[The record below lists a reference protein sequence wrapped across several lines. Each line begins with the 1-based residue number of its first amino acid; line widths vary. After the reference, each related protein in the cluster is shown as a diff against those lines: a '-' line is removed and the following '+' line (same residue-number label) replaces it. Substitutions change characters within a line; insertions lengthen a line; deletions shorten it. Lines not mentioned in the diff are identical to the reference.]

1 MYMNIL
7 LYEFCFLNVFN
18 LVDRKMVDVK
28 FLEYLILKVIIE
40 LIVVFLN

>member
-1 MYMNIL
+1 MNIL
-7 LYEFCFLNVFN
+7 LYEFCLLNVFN

>member
-1 MYMNIL
+1 MNIL
-7 LYEFCFLNVFN
+7 LYEFFFLNVFN